1 MLRRVLFRLHWLF
14 GLTAGAV
21 LAVVGITG
29 ALMAYESE
37 LSRALNPG
45 LLTLPAREGSP
56 LTLPQAVVKARAA
69 MPERAVTFVT
79 MGTDVTQ
86 PWRVWYAWPPGQ
98 HGTGSRGELRLLD
111 PMTGTLLPQP
121 RGQAFF
127 ATVRLLHRTLL
138 AGEFGKQLV
147 GACVIGLVVMTLT
160 GLYLR
165 WPRRIA
171 DWRGWFTIRWSRSER
186 IRWRDVHVVVG
197 TITLPLY
204 LLAALTGLYWT
215 YDGYRAAAQRL
226 AGQPVRVT
234 AASAL
239 PRHTRHKSHEALDD
253 AALTRVWNTFSSTAT
268 QVSTATVRVDAAHN
282 GRAEIEWL
290 PVDARHER
298 AYNRTDIDITSG
310 AVVRNERFVDKPALQ
325 RLLGSV
331 LLLHTGRYFGPLGVV
346 WMLLAASMLP
356 AFAITGWWLYL
367 DRRRRARAS
376 TRSRAASVS
385 Q

>member
-1 MLRRVLFRLHWLF
+1 MLRRLLFRLHWLL

-21 LAVVGITG
+21 LVVVGITG

-45 LLTLPAREGSP
+45 LLLLPVRAGMP
-56 LTLPQAVVKARAA
+56 LTLPQAVAKARAA
-69 MPERAVTFVT
+69 MPARAVTFVT
-79 MGTDVTQ
+79 MSTDVSQ

-98 HGTGSRGELRLLD
+98 HGAGSRGELRLLD

-171 DWRGWFTIRWSRSER
+171 AWRSWFAIRWSRCGR
-186 IRWRDVHVVVG
+186 IRWWDVHVVAG

-215 YDGYRAAAQRL
+215 YDWYRGAAQRL
-226 AGQPVRVT
+226 AGQPVMVAT
-234 AASAL
+234 APAL
-239 PRHTRHKSHEALDD
+239 PRHAMHEPHEALDD
-253 AALTRVWNTFSSTAT
+253 AALTRVWDAFSSKAK

-290 PVDARHER
+290 PVDALHER
-298 AYNRTDIDITSG
+298 AYNRTDIDIRTG

-331 LLLHTGRYFGPLGVV
+331 LPLHTGRYFGPLGVV
-346 WMLLAASMLP
+346 LMLSAASMLP
-356 AFAITGWWLYL
+356 VFAITGWWLYL
-367 DRRRRARAS
+367 DRRRREQAS
-376 TRSRAASVS
+376 TRRQAALVS
-385 Q
+385 E